1 LSERRKGNKLRFS
14 FNLQMT
20 LDEELSKSGPVGE
33 ALCGGKARLDACRF
47 RKRVCDEIA

>member
-1 LSERRKGNKLRFS
+1 LSECREGNKLRFS

-47 RKRVCDEIA
+47 RKRVCDEMA